1 MGQAVRTIAALVLAA
16 AILICGNGLQNTLLS
31 VRANIEGFPLWQ
43 IGLLTSAYFVG
54 FIGGCRQ
61 TPAIVRRVG
70 HIRAFTALASLAS
83 ASALAHA
90 IAVEAPIWVGL
101 RIITGFALAGLQM
114 IIESWINERT
124 TNEARG
130 KVLASY
136 RIVDLGA
143 TMAGQALLTLADPA
157 GFVLFAII
165 SILISISLVP
175 VALTTSVA
183 PRPITQAKLNIGKL
197 VAVSPVAAF
206 GSLAVGAA
214 NGAFWSV
221 GPVYVQTVGY
231 DVSVVATFVSAVVL
245 GGAVAQWPLG
255 FISDA
260 VDRRYVII
268 AVAGLCAGAGVFLS
282 SFGGAGF
289 PMLMAGTIAFGLF
302 AMPLFGLCIAHAND
316 RAEPDEYLETNG
328 GLFLLYG
335 VGSVG
340 GPLAGAALMMN
351 FGAPT
356 LFLYTSAIY
365 TVLAIFG
372 VFRTIARR
380 GVPADAREKFVAV
393 PRTSPTVFEIDPRTD
408 EEVEPS
414 DEYADRRELTEALG

>member
-16 AILICGNGLQNTLLS
+16 AILICGNGLQNTLLA

-54 FIGGCRQ
+54 FIAGCRQ
-61 TPAIVRRVG
+61 TPGIVRRVG

-114 IIESWINERT
+114 IIESWINEKT

-183 PRPITQAKLNIGKL
+183 PRPITEAKLDIRKL

-221 GPVYVQTVGY
+221 GPVYVQSVGY

-260 VDRRYVII
+260 VDRRIVII

-282 SFGGAGF
+282 SFGGTGF
-289 PMLMAGTIAFGLF
+289 AMLMVGAIAFGLF

-340 GPLAGAALMMN
+340 GPLAGAALMMQ

-356 LFLYTSAIY
+356 LFLYTSVIY
-365 TVLAIFG
+365 AALAVFG
-372 VFRTIARR
+372 AFRTVARR
-380 GVPADAREKFVAV
+380 GVPTDEREPFVAV
-393 PRTSPTVFEIDPRTD
+393 PRTSPTVFEIDPRG
-408 EEVEPS
+408 EEHAHAEP
-414 DEYADRRELTEALG
+414 ELHASA